1 MRQRGKCENP
11 MTDKP
16 NERPITEKPAVKIEI
31 HAAPKGEWK
40 ALGGS
45 DRDQWNERL
54 SDLVIGALPVNQ
66 TNAETVSHVGS
77 AVVACIMDMKPADPV
92 EGILISQLAVA
103 NEAALKLYQLAW
115 LNSEHFEAH
124 TKYLQ
129 LADKATRTVA
139 LLTERLDQHRG
150 RGQQQITV
158 KHVTVNAD
166 QAVVTDTVVT
176 GKPAVNA
183 ASSAAVLTDATEKPM
198 PTLDETMKLEP
209 VGGMKKK

>member
-1 MRQRGKCENP
+1 MEQ
-11 MTDKP
+11 
-16 NERPITEKPAVKIEI
+16 AV
-31 HAAPKGEWK
+31 AAGI
-40 ALGGS
+40 
-45 DRDQWNERL
+45 
-54 SDLVIGALPVNQ
+54 V
-66 TNAETVSHVGS
+66 
-77 AVVACIMDMKPADPV
+77 DMKPADPI
-92 EGILISQLAVA
+92 EGMLISQLVVA

-115 LNSEHFEAH
+115 LNNAEYFEAH

-150 RGQQQITV
+150 RGQQQIVV

-166 QAVVTDTVVT
+166 KALVTDTVVT

-183 ASSAAVLTDATEKPM
+183 ASSAAVLTDDTEKPM

-209 VGGMKKK
+209 VGGTKKK

>member
-1 MRQRGKCENP
+1 MFGGDP
-11 MTDKP
+11 DL
-16 NERPITEKPAVKIEI
+16 
-31 HAAPKGEWK
+31 HAAHLD
-40 ALGGS
+40 ADCGGGGHRS
-45 DRDQWNERL
+45 VLRF
-54 SDLVIGALPVNQ
+54 SPVC
-66 TNAETVSHVGS
+66 SP
-77 AVVACIMDMKPADPV
+77 DD
-92 EGILISQLAVA
+92 
-103 NEAALKLYQLAW
+103 Y
-115 LNSEHFEAH
+115 FEAH

-150 RGQQQITV
+150 RGQQQIVV

-183 ASSAAVLTDATEKPM
+183 ASPAAVLTDATENPM

-209 VGGMKKK
+209 VGGTKKK